1 MDHYFLNELSFNLIN
16 LNYIL
21 ITDQRLMAME
31 IISYSSSSCCY
42 PVNQGR
48 NLGGKSS
55 DSQSKVSNFRN
66 PRLLSSAKLIYKSG
80 NLGLY
85 KPDRLFLRNFR
96 SLNSKVLAG
105 NYEGYVIGAEDE
117 ARSISGGRE
126 GSATRVLIPGLP
138 EESGE
143 SPAEITG
150 CFWEWKPK
158 LRVHYDKAGCEK
170 HELSGGVVSPG
181 IRGRLVSLREAI
193 EGFSRAR
200 HVDAVRRPCSDG

>member
-16 LNYIL
+16 LDYIL
-21 ITDQRLMAME
+21 ITDQRLVAME

-55 DSQSKVSNFRN
+55 DSKVSNFRN
-66 PRLLSSAKLIYKSG
+66 PRLLSRAKLIYKSG

-117 ARSISGGRE
+117 ALHRRGTIFILK
-126 GSATRVLIPGLP
+126 GSV
-138 EESGE
+138 
-143 SPAEITG
+143 
-150 CFWEWKPK
+150 FK
-158 LRVHYDKAGCEK
+158 L
-170 HELSGGVVSPG
+170 
-181 IRGRLVSLREAI
+181 
-193 EGFSRAR
+193 GFSSQFP
-200 HVDAVRRPCSDG
+200 HMFPQYLGNQKH